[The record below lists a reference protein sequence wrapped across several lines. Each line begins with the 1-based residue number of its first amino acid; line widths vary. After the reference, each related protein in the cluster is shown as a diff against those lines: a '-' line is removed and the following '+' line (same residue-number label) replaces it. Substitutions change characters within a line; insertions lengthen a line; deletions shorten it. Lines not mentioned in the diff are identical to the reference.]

1 MKTLVTTFL
10 LIAATLTTA
19 AQNTIIVDN
28 NPNGI
33 GQYTTLSAAI
43 TAAQPG
49 DIIMLI
55 PSITSYGDLN
65 MTGTGKRLTIAGGGY
80 NGPAGRV
87 TMMGNISLNGGSAA
101 NTNLDGF
108 VIGGVSVG
116 SIDVNFVD
124 NVKIK
129 AVKTSDVIASTT
141 IDLRVRNSVNP
152 EVEYVTTRGVNFT
165 GNTGLKVFHLQSSP
179 GSGASFEI
187 ATTTNF
193 IISNSIISSGSGTT
207 GTLIST
213 DAGST
218 GMWQNNVILLN
229 TGYQRLSN
237 FGGAVTL
244 TNNILIYAVGHQSW
258 PAQPLTGGQTWQ
270 NNTFWVTYGG
280 YSSYL
285 GFPSAVGP
293 FGSNSTD
300 ANNNAF
306 HDPNFRNISDDKS
319 SLYFRL
325 ADNSPSRDSGSG
337 NDVDGTQADRGI
349 FGGLDPMPETV
360 PSAAIGASVVP
371 TVTSLNL
378 SLPTA
383 VTGGQIILKATGQA
397 KKN

>member
-1 MKTLVTTFL
+1 MKTLVTTL
-10 LIAATLTTA
+10 LLLAATLTTA

-33 GQYTTLSAAI
+33 GQYTTLSAAV
-43 TAAQPG
+43 TAAQAG

-55 PSITSYGDLN
+55 PSATSYGDLN

-80 NGPAGRV
+80 NGPVGRV
-87 TMMGNISLNGGSAA
+87 TTMGNISLNGGSAA

-129 AVKTSDVIASTT
+129 AVKTGAVIASTT
-141 IDLRVRNSVNP
+141 INLRVRNSVNP

-165 GNTGLKVFHLQSSP
+165 GNTGLKVFHIESRP
-179 GSGASFEI
+179 GSGAAFEI

-193 IISNSIISSGSGTT
+193 IISNSLIISEYETT
-207 GTLIST
+207 GALIST
-213 DAGST
+213 DVGST
-218 GMWQNNVILLN
+218 GMWQNNVIYM
-229 TGYQRLSN
+229 GSGRQRGSD

-244 TNNILIYAVGHQSW
+244 TNNILYYTVDW
-258 PAQPLTGGQTWQ
+258 PSNAQLITGGQTWQ
-270 NNTFWVTYGG
+270 NNTFW
-280 YSSYL
+280 
-285 GFPSAVGP
+285 A
-293 FGSNSTD
+293 GSNISNGYLVLPSGVGLNASNLTD
-300 ANNNAF
+300 ANNNAW
-306 HDPNFRNISDDKS
+306 HNPNFRNVDTQNSD
-319 SLYFRL
+319 LYFRL

-349 FGGLDPMPETV
+349 FGGLDPMPQTV
-360 PSAAIGASVVP
+360 PNVAVGVSVVP
-371 TVTSLNL
+371 SVTSINL